1 MFIQQIFIK
10 PFYVPGTDKD
20 SMVSNKDKD
29 SDLLRFIITKCTRLQ
44 AQTGGITE
52 AGAQEE
58 SFEERVFKLSM

>member
-10 PFYVPGTDKD
+10 PFYMPGTDKD

-44 AQTGGITE
+44 AQNRRDYGSWSPG
-52 AGAQEE
+52 
-58 SFEERVFKLSM
+58 RVI